1 MIELDAL
8 HRDRHTE
15 EITGVTFKITGED
28 TSRDSD
34 ELRAECLN
42 RIQKFREGGL
52 DIPELPEYTGWIQPN
67 YLEGGIE
74 YQLSSFTIEGF

>member
-1 MIELDAL
+1 MIALDEL

-28 TSRDSD
+28 ANRDSD
-34 ELRAECLN
+34 ELRTECRN
-42 RIQKFREGGL
+42 RIQEMREGGL

-74 YQLSSFTIEGF
+74 YRLSSFTIEGF